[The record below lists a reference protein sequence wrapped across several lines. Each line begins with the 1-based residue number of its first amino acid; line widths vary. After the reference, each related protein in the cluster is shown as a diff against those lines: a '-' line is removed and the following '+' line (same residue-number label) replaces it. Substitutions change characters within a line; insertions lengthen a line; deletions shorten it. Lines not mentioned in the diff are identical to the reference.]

1 MIRGVRANRN
11 GFHTVVFT
19 NGINLVLADRSSTAG
34 EKDTTNTLGKS
45 TLIEIIDFC
54 LACNTPLGKGLRI
67 EALQGW
73 AFTLDMTIGGN
84 DVSVTRTTDAP
95 RSFIIEG
102 PTTGWPI
109 QPSVNKEGESYLDT
123 KKWKAVLA
131 WALFDISEYTSDVD
145 YKPSARSLLSYFVR
159 NQTAAY
165 NIPFKYFDNQKTWDI
180 QVHNAFLLGL
190 NWEKAALWQQ
200 LKDQK
205 KALDA
210 LKQAIKTGAV
220 DGELASLGELE
231 AERLRLTTQLERERE
246 ALSNFRV
253 LPQYREIETQ
263 ANILTGEIH
272 SLVNANI
279 VDKRRLERYRD
290 SFVTEDAPTA
300 DRLEKLYAEAGI
312 ALPGAVKKTLEDAR
326 AFNEKIV
333 ANRREFIAGEIAA
346 LEEAVTQRDA
356 EIAKLNDR
364 RADYLS
370 ALAGQG
376 ALEELMCLQELHA
389 ATRLKVDELSNRIK
403 QLRQMTTK
411 SDTIKVETV
420 DLKRATIIDYEE
432 RRELWSQPLSL
443 FSEFSE
449 ALYRSAGRLVIDID
463 DTGYRFDV
471 EIAGS
476 PSEGIS
482 KMKIFCYDL
491 MLISFARQR
500 GLGIDFLIHDSTIF
514 DGVDPRQ
521 RAHALEL
528 ASSMSKKYNFQY
540 ICMLNTDMIPVNDF
554 SSDFDYESFIRLRL
568 TDTDPSGSLL
578 GFRWF

>member
-1 MIRGVRANRN
+1 MIRAVRANQK
-11 GFHTVVFT
+11 GFHTALLQPGV
-19 NGINLVLADRSSTAG
+19 NLILADRSKSAG
-34 EKDTTNTLGKS
+34 DKDTTNALGKS

-54 LACNTPLGKGLRI
+54 LGSNTSPGKGLRI

-73 AFTLDMTIGGN
+73 AFTLEISLSGRE
-84 DVSVTRTTDAP
+84 VAVTRATDTPGFFA
-95 RSFIIEG
+95 IEG
-102 PTTGWPI
+102 ATDDWPVRPTP
-109 QPSVNKEGESYLDT
+109 NKEGVPGLDA
-123 KKWKAVLA
+123 KKWRAVLA
-131 WALFDISEYTSDVD
+131 WALFGISDLSAESG

-165 NIPFKYFDNQKTWDI
+165 NIPFKHFDNQKTWDI

-190 NWEKAALWQQ
+190 NWEKAATWQQ

-205 KALDA
+205 NALDA

-231 AERLRLTTQLERERE
+231 AERLRLATQLERERE

-253 LPQYREIETQ
+253 LPQYREIESQ
-263 ANILTGEIH
+263 ANLLTSQMHG
-272 SLVNANI
+272 LVNANI
-279 VDKRRLERYRD
+279 VDKRRLDRYRD
-290 SFVTEDAPTA
+290 SLVSEDAPTE
-300 DRLEKLYAEAGI
+300 DRLEALYGEAGI
-312 ALPGAVKKTLEDAR
+312 ALPGAVKKTLADAR
-326 AFNEKIV
+326 AFNAQII

-346 LEEAVTQRDA
+346 LEAAVTERETA
-356 EIAKLNDR
+356 IATLTDR
-364 RADYLS
+364 RANYLS

-376 ALEELMCLQELHA
+376 ALEELTQLQELHA
-389 ATRLKVDELSNRIK
+389 ATRLKVDEITNRIT

-411 SDTIKVETV
+411 ADTIKVETV
-420 DLKRATIIDYEE
+420 ELKRATTLDYEE
-432 RRELWSQPLSL
+432 RRALWSQALSL

-449 ALYRSAGRLVIDID
+449 NLYKAPGRLVIDID
-463 DTGYRFDV
+463 DTGYKFDV

-528 ASSMSKKYNFQY
+528 AAAMAAQHGFQY
-540 ICMLNTDMIPVNDF
+540 ICTLNTDMVPVGDF
-554 SSDFDYESFIRLRL
+554 TPGFDYESLVRLRL
-568 TDTDPSGSLL
+568 TDTDPTGSLL
-578 GFRWF
+578 GFRY

>member
-1 MIRGVRANRN
+1 MIRSVRANKK
-11 GFHTVVFT
+11 GFHTVIFKAGV
-19 NGINLVLADRSSTAG
+19 NLILADRSKSAG
-34 EKDTTNTLGKS
+34 DKDTTNALGKS

-54 LACNTPLGKGLRI
+54 LGNNTPPAKGLRV

-73 AFTLDMTIGGN
+73 AFTLEMTLAGK
-84 DVSVTRTTDAP
+84 DVSITRATDIPGFFA
-95 RSFIIEG
+95 IEG
-102 PTTGWPI
+102 KVDDWPI
-109 QPSVNKEGESYLDT
+109 KPTPNKEGVPGLDT
-123 KKWKAVLA
+123 KKWRAVLA
-131 WALFDISEYTSDVD
+131 WALFGISEQASETG

-159 NQTAAY
+159 NQAVAY
-165 NIPFKYFDNQKTWDI
+165 NTPFKYFDNQKTWDI

-190 NWEKAALWQQ
+190 NWEKAATWQQ

-205 KALDA
+205 NALDA

-231 AERLRLTTQLERERE
+231 AERLRLSTQLERERE

-253 LPQYREIETQ
+253 LPQYREIEAQ
-263 ANILTGEIH
+263 ANGLTADLH
-272 SLVNANI
+272 HLVNANI

-290 SFVTEDAPTA
+290 SVVGEDAPPD
-300 DRLEKLYAEAGI
+300 DRLEALYAEAGV
-312 ALPGAVKKTLEDAR
+312 ALPGAVVKTLDDAR
-326 AFNEKIV
+326 AFNAKIIT
-333 ANRREFIAGEIAA
+333 NRREFIAAEVAA
-346 LEEAVTQRDA
+346 LEEAIVERDLQIVA
-356 EIAKLNDR
+356 LTER
-364 RADYLS
+364 RARYLN

-376 ALEELMCLQELHA
+376 ALEELTQLQDLHA
-389 ATRLKVDELSNRIK
+389 ATRLKVDELTNRIT

-411 SDTIKVETV
+411 VDTIKVETV
-420 DLKRATIIDYEE
+420 ELKRATTLDYEE
-432 RRELWSQPLSL
+432 RRTVWSQALSL

-449 ALYRSAGRLVIDID
+449 SLYKSPGRLVIDID
-463 DTGYRFDV
+463 DTGYKFDV

-491 MLISFARQR
+491 TLISFARQR

-528 ASSMSKKYNFQY
+528 ASAMAEKYGFQY
-540 ICMLNTDMIPVNDF
+540 ICTLNTDMVPLKDF
-554 SSDFDYESFIRLRL
+554 SADFDFESLIRVRL

-578 GFRWF
+578 GFRY

>member
-1 MIRGVRANRN
+1 MIKAVRANKR
-11 GFHTVVFT
+11 GFHTATFT
-19 NGINLVLADRSSTAG
+19 EGVNLVLADRSTTAG
-34 EKDTTNTLGKS
+34 DKDTTNALGKS

-54 LACNTPLGKGLRI
+54 LASNASPGKGLRI
-67 EALQGW
+67 DALQGW
-73 AFTLDMTIGGN
+73 AFTLELTIGGN
-84 DVSVTRTTDAP
+84 DVAVTRSPDAP
-95 RSFIIEG
+95 SFFAIEG
-102 PTTGWPI
+102 PTAGWPV
-109 QPSVNKEGESYLDT
+109 QPSPNKEGTPGLDT
-123 KKWKAVLA
+123 KKWRAVLA
-131 WALFDISEYTSDVD
+131 WALFGISELASESG

-190 NWEKAALWQQ
+190 NWEKAATWQQ

-205 KALDA
+205 NALDA

-253 LPQYREIETQ
+253 LPQYREIEAQ
-263 ANILTGEIH
+263 ANILTTDIH
-272 SLVNANI
+272 GLVNANI
-279 VDKRRLERYRD
+279 IDKRRLERYRE
-290 SFVTEDAPTA
+290 SFVSEDAPTA
-300 DRLEKLYAEAGI
+300 DRLEALYDEAGI
-312 ALPGAVKKTLEDAR
+312 ALPGAVRKTLAEAR
-326 AFNEKIV
+326 AFNEKII
-333 ANRREFIAGEIAA
+333 ANRRDFIAGEIAA
-346 LEEAVTQRDA
+346 LEAAVTERDA
-356 EIAKLNDR
+356 EIVTLTDR
-364 RADYLS
+364 RAGYLS

-376 ALEELMCLQELHA
+376 ALEELTQLQELHA
-389 ATRLKVDELSNRIK
+389 ATRLKVDGLTNRIT

-411 SDTIKVETV
+411 ADTIKVETV
-420 DLKRATIIDYEE
+420 ELKRATTLDYEE
-432 RRELWSQPLSL
+432 RRALWSQALSL

-449 ALYRSAGRLVIDID
+449 NLYKAAGRLVIDID
-463 DTGYRFDV
+463 DTGYKFDV

-500 GLGIDFLIHDSTIF
+500 GLGIDFLVHDSTIF

-528 ASSMSKKYNFQY
+528 AVAMAEKYGFQY
-540 ICMLNTDMIPVNDF
+540 ICALNTDMVPISDF
-554 SSDFDYESFIRLRL
+554 SPGFDFEPLVRLRL
-568 TDTDPSGSLL
+568 TDTDPTGSLL
-578 GFRWF
+578 GFRY

>member
-1 MIRGVRANRN
+1 MIRAVRANQR
-11 GFHTVVFT
+11 GFHTAAFT
-19 NGINLVLADRSSTAG
+19 SGVNLVLADRASAAG
-34 EKDTTNTLGKS
+34 DKDTTNALGKS

-54 LACNTPLGKGLRI
+54 LASNTSPGKGLRI

-73 AFTLDMTIGGN
+73 AFTLELTIGGN
-84 DVSVTRTTDAP
+84 DVAVTRSPDAP
-95 RSFIIEG
+95 GFFAIEG
-102 PTTGWPI
+102 PTAGWPV
-109 QPSVNKEGESYLDT
+109 QPTPNKEGMPGLDT
-123 KKWKAVLA
+123 KKWRAVLA
-131 WALFDISEYTSDVD
+131 WALFGISELASESG

-159 NQTAAY
+159 NQAVAY
-165 NIPFKYFDNQKTWDI
+165 NTPFKHFDNQKTWDI

-190 NWEKAALWQQ
+190 NWEKSATWQQ

-205 KALDA
+205 NALDA

-253 LPQYREIETQ
+253 LPQYREIEAQ
-263 ANILTGEIH
+263 ANILTSEIH
-272 SLVNANI
+272 GLVNANI
-279 VDKRRLERYRD
+279 VDKRRLERYRE
-290 SFVTEDAPTA
+290 SVVNEDAPRA
-300 DRLEKLYAEAGI
+300 DRLEALYDEAGI
-312 ALPGAVKKTLEDAR
+312 ALPGAVRKTLADAR
-326 AFNEKIV
+326 AFNEKII

-346 LEEAVTQRDA
+346 LESAVTDREVQ
-356 EIAKLNDR
+356 IVTLTDR
-364 RADYLS
+364 RAGYLG

-376 ALEELMCLQELHA
+376 ALEELTQLQELHA
-389 ATRLKVDELSNRIK
+389 ATRLKVDELTNRIT

-420 DLKRATIIDYEE
+420 ELKRATTLDYEE
-432 RRELWSQPLSL
+432 RRALWSQALSL

-449 ALYRSAGRLVIDID
+449 ALYKAAGRLVIDID
-463 DTGYRFDV
+463 DTGYKFDV

-500 GLGIDFLIHDSTIF
+500 RLGIDFLIHDSTIF

-528 ASSMSKKYNFQY
+528 AAAMSAKYGFQY
-540 ICMLNTDMIPVNDF
+540 ICTLNTDMVPINDF
-554 SSDFDYESFIRLRL
+554 SAGFDFESLVRMRL

-578 GFRWF
+578 GFRY

>member
-1 MIRGVRANRN
+1 MIRAVRANQK
-11 GFHTVVFT
+11 GFHTALLQPGV
-19 NGINLVLADRSSTAG
+19 NLILADRSTSAG
-34 EKDTTNTLGKS
+34 DKDTTNALGKS

-54 LACNTPLGKGLRI
+54 LASNTSPGKGLRI

-73 AFTLDMTIGGN
+73 AFTLELSLSGR
-84 DVSVTRTTDAP
+84 DVAVTRATDTPGFFA
-95 RSFIIEG
+95 IEG
-102 PTTGWPI
+102 ATDDWPVRPTP
-109 QPSVNKEGESYLDT
+109 NKEGVPGLDA
-123 KKWKAVLA
+123 KKWRAVLA
-131 WALFDISEYTSDVD
+131 WALFGISDLSAESG

-165 NIPFKYFDNQKTWDI
+165 NIPFKHFDNQKTWDI

-190 NWEKAALWQQ
+190 NWEKAATWQQ

-205 KALDA
+205 NALDA

-231 AERLRLTTQLERERE
+231 AERLRLATQLERERE

-253 LPQYREIETQ
+253 LPQYREIESQ
-263 ANILTGEIH
+263 ANLLTSEIH
-272 SLVNANI
+272 GLVNANI
-279 VDKRRLERYRD
+279 VDKRRLDRYRD
-290 SFVTEDAPTA
+290 SLVSEDAPTE
-300 DRLEKLYAEAGI
+300 DRLEALYSEAGI
-312 ALPGAVKKTLEDAR
+312 ALPGAVKKTLADAR
-326 AFNEKIV
+326 VFNAQII

-346 LEEAVTQRDA
+346 LEAAVSERETD
-356 EIAKLNDR
+356 IATLTDR
-364 RADYLS
+364 RANYLS

-376 ALEELMCLQELHA
+376 ALEELTQLQELHA
-389 ATRLKVDELSNRIK
+389 ATRLKVDELTNRIT

-411 SDTIKVETV
+411 ADTIKVETV
-420 DLKRATIIDYEE
+420 ELKRATTLDYEE
-432 RRELWSQPLSL
+432 RRALWSQALSL

-449 ALYRSAGRLVIDID
+449 NLYKSPGRLVIDID
-463 DTGYRFDV
+463 DTGYKFDV

-528 ASSMSKKYNFQY
+528 AAAMAAKHGFQY
-540 ICMLNTDMIPVNDF
+540 ICTLNTDMVPVGDF
-554 SSDFDYESFIRLRL
+554 TSGFDYENLVRLRL
-568 TDTDPSGSLL
+568 TDTDPTGSLL
-578 GFRWF
+578 GFRY

>member
-1 MIRGVRANRN
+1 MIRAVRANKR
-11 GFHTVVFT
+11 GFHTATFAAGV
-19 NGINLVLADRSSTAG
+19 NLVLADRSSAAG
-34 EKDTTNTLGKS
+34 DKDTTNALGKS

-54 LACNTPLGKGLRI
+54 LASNTSPGKGLRI

-73 AFTLDMTIGGN
+73 AFTLELTVGGN
-84 DVSVTRTTDAP
+84 DVAVTRSPDAP
-95 RSFIIEG
+95 GFFAIEG
-102 PTTGWPI
+102 PTVGWPV
-109 QPSVNKEGESYLDT
+109 QPSPNKEGMPGLDT
-123 KKWKAVLA
+123 KKWRAVLA
-131 WALFDISEYTSDVD
+131 WTLFGISELASESS

-159 NQTAAY
+159 NQSAAY
-165 NIPFKYFDNQKTWDI
+165 NIPFKHFDNQKTWDI

-190 NWEKAALWQQ
+190 NWEKAATWQQ

-205 KALDA
+205 NALDA

-231 AERLRLTTQLERERE
+231 AERLRLTTQLDRERE

-253 LPQYREIETQ
+253 LPQYREIEAQ
-263 ANILTGEIH
+263 ANILTSEIH
-272 SLVNANI
+272 GLVNANI
-279 VDKRRLERYRD
+279 IDKRRLERYRE
-290 SFVTEDAPTA
+290 SFVSEDAPTA
-300 DRLEKLYAEAGI
+300 DRLEALYDEAGI
-312 ALPGAVKKTLEDAR
+312 ALPGAVRKTLADAR

-346 LEEAVTQRDA
+346 LEAAVVERDTQ
-356 EIAKLNDR
+356 IVTLTDR
-364 RADYLS
+364 RAGYLA

-376 ALEELMCLQELHA
+376 ALEELTQLQEFHA
-389 ATRLKVDELSNRIK
+389 TTRLKVDELTNRIT

-411 SDTIKVETV
+411 ADTIKVETV
-420 DLKRATIIDYEE
+420 ALKRATTLDYEE
-432 RRELWSQPLSL
+432 RRALWSQALSL

-449 ALYRSAGRLVIDID
+449 SLYKAAGRLVIDID
-463 DTGYRFDV
+463 DTGYKFDV

-528 ASSMSKKYNFQY
+528 AAAMAEKYGFQY
-540 ICMLNTDMIPVNDF
+540 ICALNTDMVPIGDF
-554 SSDFDYESFIRLRL
+554 SPDFDFEPLVRLRL
-568 TDTDPSGSLL
+568 TDTDPTGSLL
-578 GFRWF
+578 GFRY

>member
-1 MIRGVRANRN
+1 MIRAVRANRK
-11 GFHTVVFT
+11 GFHTALLQPGV
-19 NGINLVLADRSSTAG
+19 NLILADRSTSAG
-34 EKDTTNTLGKS
+34 DKDTTNALGKS

-54 LACNTPLGKGLRI
+54 LASNTSPGKGLRI

-73 AFTLDMTIGGN
+73 AFTLEFSLSGRE
-84 DVSVTRTTDAP
+84 VAVTRATDTPGFFA
-95 RSFIIEG
+95 IEG
-102 PTTGWPI
+102 ATDDWPVRPTP
-109 QPSVNKEGESYLDT
+109 NKEGVPGLDA
-123 KKWKAVLA
+123 KKWRAVLA
-131 WALFDISEYTSDVD
+131 WALFGISDLSADSG

-165 NIPFKYFDNQKTWDI
+165 NIPFKHFDNQKTWDI

-190 NWEKAALWQQ
+190 NWEKAATWQQ

-205 KALDA
+205 NALDA

-231 AERLRLTTQLERERE
+231 AERLRLATQLERERE

-253 LPQYREIETQ
+253 LPQYREIESQ
-263 ANILTGEIH
+263 ANLLTSEIH
-272 SLVNANI
+272 GLVNANI
-279 VDKRRLERYRD
+279 VDKRRLDRYRD
-290 SFVTEDAPTA
+290 SLVSEDAPTE
-300 DRLEKLYAEAGI
+300 DRLEALYGEAGI
-312 ALPGAVKKTLEDAR
+312 ALPGAVKKTLADAR
-326 AFNEKIV
+326 AFNAQII

-346 LEEAVTQRDA
+346 LEAAVSERETD
-356 EIAKLNDR
+356 IATLTDR
-364 RADYLS
+364 RANYLS

-376 ALEELMCLQELHA
+376 ALEELTQLQELHA
-389 ATRLKVDELSNRIK
+389 ATRLKVDELTNRIT

-411 SDTIKVETV
+411 ADTIKVETV
-420 DLKRATIIDYEE
+420 ELKRATTLDYEE
-432 RRELWSQPLSL
+432 RRALWSQALSL

-449 ALYRSAGRLVIDID
+449 NLYKSPGRLVIDID
-463 DTGYRFDV
+463 DTGYKFDV

-528 ASSMSKKYNFQY
+528 AAAMAAKHGFQY
-540 ICMLNTDMIPVNDF
+540 ICTLNTDMVPVGDF
-554 SSDFDYESFIRLRL
+554 TSGFDYESLVRLRL
-568 TDTDPSGSLL
+568 TDTDPTGSLL
-578 GFRWF
+578 GFRY

>member
-1 MIRGVRANRN
+1 MFGIRD
-11 GFHTVVFT
+11 
-19 NGINLVLADRSSTAG
+19 LA
-34 EKDTTNTLGKS
+34 
-45 TLIEIIDFC
+45 
-54 LACNTPLGKGLRI
+54 
-67 EALQGW
+67 
-73 AFTLDMTIGGN
+73 
-84 DVSVTRTTDAP
+84 
-95 RSFIIEG
+95 
-102 PTTGWPI
+102 
-109 QPSVNKEGESYLDT
+109 
-123 KKWKAVLA
+123 
-131 WALFDISEYTSDVD
+131 SDSG

-159 NQTAAY
+159 NQAVAY
-165 NIPFKYFDNQKTWDI
+165 NTPFKHFDNQKTWDI

-190 NWEKAALWQQ
+190 NWEKAATWQQ

-205 KALDA
+205 NALDA

-231 AERLRLTTQLERERE
+231 AERLRLSTQLERERE
-246 ALSNFRV
+246 ALSTFRV
-253 LPQYREIETQ
+253 LPQYREIEAQ
-263 ANILTGEIH
+263 ANVLTSEIH
-272 SLVNANI
+272 GLVNANV

-290 SFVTEDAPTA
+290 SVSNEDAPPA
-300 DRLEKLYAEAGI
+300 DRLEALYNEAGI
-312 ALPGAVKKTLEDAR
+312 SLPGAVRKTLADAR

-333 ANRREFIAGEIAA
+333 ANRREFIASEISA
-346 LEEAVTQRDA
+346 LEAAVVNRDA
-356 EIAKLNDR
+356 QIVTLTDR
-364 RADYLS
+364 RAGYLGV
-370 ALAGQG
+370 LAGQG
-376 ALEELMCLQELHA
+376 ALEELTRLQELHA
-389 ATRLKVDELSNRIK
+389 ATRLKMDELTNRIT

-420 DLKRATIIDYEE
+420 ELKRATILDYEE
-432 RRELWSQPLSL
+432 RRALWSQALSL

-449 ALYRSAGRLVIDID
+449 ALYNAAGRLVIDID
-463 DTGYRFDV
+463 DTGYKFDV

-528 ASSMSKKYNFQY
+528 AAAMSAKYGFQY
-540 ICMLNTDMIPVNDF
+540 ICTLNTDMVPIHDF
-554 SSDFDYESFIRLRL
+554 SGGFDFASLVRMRL

-578 GFRWF
+578 GFRF

>member
-1 MIRGVRANRN
+1 MIRAVRANQK
-11 GFHTVVFT
+11 GFHTALLQPGV
-19 NGINLVLADRSSTAG
+19 NLILADRSTSAG
-34 EKDTTNTLGKS
+34 DKDTTNALGKS

-54 LACNTPLGKGLRI
+54 LASNTSPGKGLRI

-73 AFTLDMTIGGN
+73 AFTLELSLSGHE
-84 DVSVTRTTDAP
+84 VAVTRATDTPGFFA
-95 RSFIIEG
+95 IEG
-102 PTTGWPI
+102 ATDDWPVRPTP
-109 QPSVNKEGESYLDT
+109 NKEGVPGLDA
-123 KKWKAVLA
+123 KKWRAVLA
-131 WALFDISEYTSDVD
+131 WALFGISDLSAESG

-165 NIPFKYFDNQKTWDI
+165 NIPFKHFDNQKTWDI

-190 NWEKAALWQQ
+190 NWEKAATWQQ

-205 KALDA
+205 NALDA

-231 AERLRLTTQLERERE
+231 AERLRLATQLERERK

-253 LPQYREIETQ
+253 LPQYREIESQ
-263 ANILTGEIH
+263 ANLLTSEIH
-272 SLVNANI
+272 GLVNANI
-279 VDKRRLERYRD
+279 VDKRRLDRYRD
-290 SFVTEDAPTA
+290 SLVSEDAPTE
-300 DRLEKLYAEAGI
+300 DRLEALYGEAGI
-312 ALPGAVKKTLEDAR
+312 ALPGAVKKTLADAR
-326 AFNEKIV
+326 AFNAQII

-346 LEEAVTQRDA
+346 LEAAVTERETA
-356 EIAKLNDR
+356 ISTLTDR
-364 RADYLS
+364 RANYLS

-376 ALEELMCLQELHA
+376 ALEELTQLQELHA
-389 ATRLKVDELSNRIK
+389 ATRLKVDELTNRIT

-411 SDTIKVETV
+411 ADTIKVETV
-420 DLKRATIIDYEE
+420 ELKRATTLDYEE
-432 RRELWSQPLSL
+432 RRALWSQALSL

-449 ALYRSAGRLVIDID
+449 NLYKSPGRLVIDID
-463 DTGYRFDV
+463 DTGYKFDV

-491 MLISFARQR
+491 MLISFARLR

-528 ASSMSKKYNFQY
+528 AAAMAAKHGFQY
-540 ICMLNTDMIPVNDF
+540 ICTLNTDMVPVGDF
-554 SSDFDYESFIRLRL
+554 TSGFDHESLVRLRL
-568 TDTDPSGSLL
+568 TDTDPTGSLL
-578 GFRWF
+578 GFRY